1 MGCVIMSDVKVI
13 KRKALKQ
20 GIQQYYDHYI
30 VATELYNLVLYDN
43 HFEMMENALI
53 YHMNVMNDLKK
64 TFKLIEPIEES
75 IDLIGLEK
83 CIFKTKTERLV
94 LDNYYALQ
102 DLRELYK
109 QLEYQY
115 YTLKAF
121 SMMECDDNDTN

>member
-1 MGCVIMSDVKVI
+1 MSDLKVI
-13 KRKALKQ
+13 KRKALKH
-20 GIQQYYDHYI
+20 GIHQYYDHYT

-43 HFEMMENALI
+43 HFELMENALT
-53 YHMNVMNDLKK
+53 YHMNIMSDLKK

-102 DLRELYK
+102 DLRNLYK
-109 QLEYQY
+109 EIEHQY
-115 YTLKAF
+115 YTLKTF
-121 SMMECDDNDTN
+121 SMTECDDNDTY

>member
-1 MGCVIMSDVKVI
+1 MSEFKVI

-20 GIQQYYDHYI
+20 GVQEYYDNYV
-30 VATELYNLVLYDN
+30 VATELYNEALYGDR
-43 HFEMMENALI
+43 FELIENALT

-64 TFKLIEPIEES
+64 TFKVLEPIEES
-75 IDLIGLEK
+75 IDIIGLEK

-109 QLEYQY
+109 QLEHQY
-115 YTLKAF
+115 YTLKT
-121 SMMECDDNDTN
+121 SSLMRDDSYDTN

>member
-1 MGCVIMSDVKVI
+1 MSDLKVI

-20 GIQQYYDHYI
+20 GIQQSYDHYI
-30 VATELYNLVLYDN
+30 VATELYNLVLYDK
-43 HFEMMENALI
+43 HFEMLENALT
-53 YHMNVMNDLKK
+53 YHMNIMNDLKK

-109 QLEYQY
+109 QLENQF
-115 YTLKAF
+115 YTIKTF
-121 SMMECDDNDTN
+121 SMTECDDNDTN

>member
-1 MGCVIMSDVKVI
+1 MSDLKVI
-13 KRKALKQ
+13 KRKALKH

-30 VATELYNLVLYDN
+30 VATELYNLVLYD
-43 HFEMMENALI
+43 HHYEMMENALT
-53 YHMNVMNDLKK
+53 YHMNIMNDLKK

-102 DLRELYK
+102 DLRNLYK
-109 QLEYQY
+109 EVERQY
-115 YTLKAF
+115 YTLKTA
-121 SMMECDDNDTN
+121 SMVECDDNDTN

>member
-1 MGCVIMSDVKVI
+1 
-13 KRKALKQ
+13 
-20 GIQQYYDHYI
+20 
-30 VATELYNLVLYDN
+30 
-43 HFEMMENALI
+43 
-53 YHMNVMNDLKK
+53 MNIMNDLKK

-109 QLEYQY
+109 ELEQQF
-115 YTLKAF
+115 YTLKTF
-121 SMMECDDNDTN
+121 SLMDSDTNDTNK

>member
-1 MGCVIMSDVKVI
+1 MSDIKVI

-20 GIQQYYDHYI
+20 GIQQYYDDYI

-43 HFEMMENALI
+43 HFEMMENALT
-53 YHMNVMNDLKK
+53 YHMNIMNDLKK

-94 LDNYYALQ
+94 LDNYYALK

-115 YTLKAF
+115 YTLKTF